1 MKRKLY
7 SYRVPQWRKNVLT
20 LSCIMD
26 FVWKTKCFVL
36 LEGSDPG
43 FKSQGTISWAHVYFL
58 FSFFF
63 FLFSFFIKIYQG
75 TISGFRP
82 IRLFKIYQ
90 ETMVAWTMFFLSN
103 CSTYK
108 YNLWCISQ
116 DICRI
121 SVRILNIEKKHI
133 KYIQRY

>member
-7 SYRVPQWRKNVLT
+7 SFRIPQWRKNVLT

-43 FKSQGTISWAHVYFL
+43 FKSQGTISWAHVYQYFL

-63 FLFSFFIKIYQG
+63 FLSRFIKAPYP
-75 TISGFRP
+75 GFVLLDCSRF
-82 IRLFKIYQ
+82 IKKQWLH
-90 ETMVAWTMFFLSN
+90 ELCFFLVTVLHIN
-103 CSTYK
+103 IIY
-108 YNLWCISQ
+108 
-116 DICRI
+116 DV
-121 SVRILNIEKKHI
+121 SVRILNIEKKYI